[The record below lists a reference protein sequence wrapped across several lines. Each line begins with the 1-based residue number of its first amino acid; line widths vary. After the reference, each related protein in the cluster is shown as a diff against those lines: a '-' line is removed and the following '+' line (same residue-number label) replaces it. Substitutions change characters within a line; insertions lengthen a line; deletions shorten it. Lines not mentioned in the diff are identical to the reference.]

1 MDNIRCITYQ
11 DVHTNFKMLRGK
23 FNRGR
28 SHLVQTV
35 NKNNKHLTAE

>member
-1 MDNIRCITYQ
+1 MDNICCITHQ

-28 SHLVQTV
+28 SQ
-35 NKNNKHLTAE
+35 LTKIINISQQSELI